1 MGAPEGIECYR
12 LYDADLPEY
21 NVAVDR
27 YGDWAVIQEYA
38 PPKTVDA
45 QKARQRLFDIIAATL
60 SVLGIPPNKL
70 VLKTRERQ
78 KENQYQ
84 KMSEKG
90 EFLEVSEYN
99 ARLWVNL
106 TDYLDTGLFLDHR
119 IARRML
125 GEMSKGKD
133 FLNLFSYTGSASVHA
148 GLGGAQH
155 HNGGY
160 VPYLSGVGRT

>member
-70 VLKTRERQ
+70 VLKP
-78 KENQYQ
+78 
-84 KMSEKG
+84 
-90 EFLEVSEYN
+90 
-99 ARLWVNL
+99 VN
-106 TDYLDTGLFLDHR
+106 
-119 IARRML
+119 
-125 GEMSKGKD
+125 GKRKT
-133 FLNLFSYTGSASVHA
+133 SI
-148 GLGGAQH
+148 
-155 HNGGY
+155 
-160 VPYLSGVGRT
+160 RK

>member
-1 MGAPEGIECYR
+1 
-12 LYDADLPEY
+12 
-21 NVAVDR
+21 
-27 YGDWAVIQEYA
+27 
-38 PPKTVDA
+38 
-45 QKARQRLFDIIAATL
+45 
-60 SVLGIPPNKL
+60 
-70 VLKTRERQ
+70 
-78 KENQYQ
+78 
-84 KMSEKG
+84 MSEKG

-133 FLNLFSYTGSASVHA
+133 FLNLFLIPAAPAYMWVWRR
-148 GLGGAQH
+148 AQH

-160 VPYLSGVGRT
+160 VPHLSGVGRT

>member
-1 MGAPEGIECYR
+1 
-12 LYDADLPEY
+12 
-21 NVAVDR
+21 
-27 YGDWAVIQEYA
+27 
-38 PPKTVDA
+38 
-45 QKARQRLFDIIAATL
+45 DIIAATL

-78 KENQYQ
+78 KGKNQYQ

-133 FLNLFSYTGSASVHA
+133 FLNLFSY
-148 GLGGAQH
+148 
-155 HNGGY
+155 
-160 VPYLSGVGRT
+160 